1 MGEGAKTGDRRRLAT
16 AINTATA
23 GNATA
28 FGSSITITG
37 SFGML
42 QAVVGSPTVGQ
53 IVMFGVAAALTI
65 GIVEGVVTRG
75 FKERPDKAPRQVA
88 MLGTAQDFISV
99 GLAVGTAAAV
109 AALLE
114 SGAAWPL
121 GAAAATIVFLVAESL
136 EIFLA
141 ELIDRRRDADAA

>member
-1 MGEGAKTGDRRRLAT
+1 MAEGRVST
-16 AINTATA
+16 AISTATA

-28 FGSSITITG
+28 FGFSITITG

-75 FKERPDKAPRQVA
+75 FKDRPDAAPPEVA
-88 MLGTAQDFISV
+88 MLGTAQDLVSV
-99 GLAVGTAAAV
+99 GLAVATAAAV

-114 SGAAWPL
+114 SGPAWPL
-121 GAAAATIVFLVAESL
+121 GAAAATIVFLAAESAEILVAE
-136 EIFLA
+136 I
-141 ELIDRRRDADAA
+141 IQKRRGDSDAQ